1 MALREGGHQAH
12 QMPHESPTCIRTN
25 YKNSSVCL
33 YPALRLLTA
42 DPASY
47 KKAARIL
54 HFSQRFASHVS
65 EFFMHVAISPT
76 SSSALE
82 GMCHHMSFVSGPSC
96 SLPSLPIHPSAL
108 LTGSLI

>member
-12 QMPHESPTCIRTN
+12 QMPHESPTCICTN

-33 YPALRLLTA
+33 YPALRFLTV

-47 KKAARIL
+47 KKSAQIL

-65 EFFMHVAISPT
+65 EFFMRVAISPT

-82 GMCHHMSFVSGPSC
+82 GMCHHMSFVSGPPVPRR
-96 SLPSLPIHPSAL
+96 PSPFTPVPCLQEV
-108 LTGSLI
+108 